1 MASLE
6 EKKKAVAE
14 LEEKFKASKAAVFT
28 DYRGIQVEE
37 ATDLRRNC
45 RDAGV
50 EFKIVKNTL
59 TKRAADNSGAPDIS
73 QFLDGPTAIAFS
85 CEDPVAPAKTLKDF
99 MKKYHKL
106 EFKGGLIEGAVVGAD
121 AIENLAELPSK
132 DVLVSMVLRG
142 LNGPLTGLCG
152 VLQGPI
158 RKLVYALQA
167 VQEEKEKA
175 S

>member
-14 LEEKFKASKAAVFT
+14 LEEKFKTSKAAVFT
-28 DYRGIQVEE
+28 DYRGIKVEE
-37 ATDLRRNC
+37 ATDLRRSC

-50 EFKIVKNTL
+50 EFKVVKNTL
-59 TKRAADNSGAPDIS
+59 TQRAAENSGAPDIS
-73 QFLDGPTAIAFS
+73 RFLDGPTAIAFS
-85 CEDPVAPAKTLKDF
+85 CEDPVAPAKTLKGF
-99 MKKYHKL
+99 MKKYRKL
-106 EFKGGLIEGAVVGAD
+106 EIKGGLIEGDVVGSD
-121 AIENLAELPSK
+121 SIQNLAELPSK

-158 RKLVYALQA
+158 RKLVYALNA
-167 VQEEKEKA
+167 VQEQKEA
-175 S
+175 G